1 FLDSYQD
8 DSREWDN
15 PNFKLDHDNRIWQKI
30 NEQIFNEP
38 KSKTIALSIKPWL
51 RYAAIF
57 IGVAVA
63 LFAYFRMED
72 RSKDILEIQSDM
84 VVLQTNKG
92 KNNLNENT
100 TEHITDKAGKRIASV
115 EK

>member
-1 FLDSYQD
+1 MKYQNKKQVKSLFDRYLSGTCTPEERQLVDNFLDSYQD

-63 LFAYFRMED
+63 LFAYFR
-72 RSKDILEIQSDM
+72 
-84 VVLQTNKG
+84 
-92 KNNLNENT
+92 
-100 TEHITDKAGKRIASV
+100 
-115 EK
+115 